1 MRFTLLKIIGE
12 TVSSESCSDCI
23 IFFRSKATPPGKK
36 TAVSF
41 LPTVEC
47 PTLPAVETG
56 QRALLSWK
64 WGLHSAKS
72 VCFIIFA
79 NVPVHSGKRVPS
91 RRGCRCPHSPAVPQ
105 AVAQT
110 ASIELAADLR
120 RGLPHNLREGYACC
134 TTGFGSPRFSTL
146 ESLMSFLGQTVAH
159 RPQLSHLE

>member
-23 IFFRSKATPPGKK
+23 IFFRSNATPPGKK

-41 LPTVEC
+41 LPAVEY

-56 QRALLSWK
+56 RRTLLSGK
-64 WGLHSAKS
+64 WGLYSAKS

-79 NVPVHSGKRVPS
+79 NVPVHSEKRVPS
-91 RRGCRCPHSPAVPQ
+91 RRGCRCPHSPAVPR
-105 AVAQT
+105 AVAHTELQLKSFLKILIGVQYQT

-120 RGLPHNLREGYACC
+120 RGLPRNCWGVTPEQQASARR
-134 TTGFGSPRFSTL
+134 GSPRWS
-146 ESLMSFLGQTVAH
+146 
-159 RPQLSHLE
+159 P

>member
-41 LPTVEC
+41 LPAVEC

-64 WGLHSAKS
+64 WGLYSAKS

-79 NVPVHSGKRVPS
+79 NVSVHSEKRIPS
-91 RRGCRCPHSPAVPQ
+91 RRGCRCPHSPAAPQ
-105 AVAQT
+105 AVAHTELQLKSFLIGVQYQT

-120 RGLPHNLREGYACC
+120 RGLPRNLLGGYA
-134 TTGFGSPRFSTL
+134 
-146 ESLMSFLGQTVAH
+146 
-159 RPQLSHLE
+159 